1 MGKETRGW
9 MVLWQSRKKQAESQ
23 QVENEGVQG
32 WVRNKAWFLV
42 VWQLIML
49 IMLWS
54 WSWHGL
60 EHIAFFITRM
70 MLSCCLF
77 RGAKWKLWVWT
88 VHCWWESLGSARHK
102 VWSVAAMCFLQPE
115 VHRFLPSSTSFSSA
129 MRIPTS
135 SESCIWEELNFLS
148 AVLNGS
154 ANNSGWKQQNWRINR
169 HILVLQWGH
178 HSGWQGVF

>member
-1 MGKETRGW
+1 
-9 MVLWQSRKKQAESQ
+9 
-23 QVENEGVQG
+23 
-32 WVRNKAWFLV
+32 
-42 VWQLIML
+42 ML

-60 EHIAFFITRM
+60 EHIVFFITQM
-70 MLSCCLF
+70 MMSCCLF

-154 ANNSGWKQQNWRINR
+154 ANNSGWKQQKNEAG
-169 HILVLQWGH
+169 LGGEDKAQQTLLLLLLPS
-178 HSGWQGVF
+178 HSGNECVCRLLH